1 MAEDQRLNAVD
12 YLDRFF
18 DELRAEVR
26 ANPKLAE
33 RLVRSLGGQVVF
45 DDETRADIAK
55 PYSLAGSATKARF
68 YAVFGAMKPGQLRK
82 ILRDNNL
89 ATTVDMTGKS
99 AQQLIDMMYD
109 RALTKVSERKSS
121 TF

>member
-1 MAEDQRLNAVD
+1 MAENQRLNAAE

-26 ANPKLAE
+26 SNPKLAE

-45 DDETRADIAK
+45 EDETRADIAN
-55 PYSLAGSATKARF
+55 PYALAGEANKARF
-68 YAVFGAMKPGQLRK
+68 FAVFGAMKPGQIRK
-82 ILRDNNL
+82 VMRDHNL
-89 ATTVDMTGKS
+89 ATTVDMSGKS

-109 RALTKVSERKSS
+109 RALTKVGERKSS
-121 TF
+121 VF

>member
-1 MAEDQRLNAVD
+1 MAEDQRLNAAE

-26 ANPKLAE
+26 SNPKLAE

-45 DDETRADIAK
+45 DDETRADTAN
-55 PYSLAGSATKARF
+55 PYALAGAADKPRF
-68 YAVFGAMKPGQLRK
+68 YAVFGAMKPGQIRKVLREH
-82 ILRDNNL
+82 NL

-99 AQQLIDMMYD
+99 AQQLIDMMYE
-109 RALTKVSERKSS
+109 RATTKVGERKSS